1 MPRRP
6 PMTHYNS
13 GQMAEVMA
21 TPPLLVGVPSIY
33 GGGWEWE
40 QMYAGIPHDN
50 YNARGL
56 SPDSSRFE
64 QHRHSVPSPP
74 ASRSLAR
81 PAPSLGAYSDA
92 GSGSLASKEDLAPLP
107 GTRRPAAEYVEP
119 KWVIHNSA
127 PSRPTVSRETKA
139 ERTSRHLREDS
150 ERSGRG
156 RSVSPPLPPIPIPLE
171 SSDLTPPPAPRE
183 LKLKPLGP
191 RPRPRLSSAPQA
203 KPPQA
208 KSVNAERNPALLSP
222 TPQALVGYFD
232 DPPSPNRLSP
242 GTVRSLEA
250 LVDDD
255 QLYTL
260 VDRFSRAKLDDG
272 PTSPV
277 PSPITPAKKVRG
289 ERLSVRDVWESTEI
303 RAVPPLPA
311 TPVIETARVVSKQL
325 PMQPKGSTRGGR
337 GGRVTSA
344 KQIWLDYAKENER
357 VLSASASAPTLVKSR
372 SASATSSST
381 SGVYAQPR
389 PTGVAQARLKALI
402 DKYDTAA

>member
-1 MPRRP
+1 
-6 PMTHYNS
+6 
-13 GQMAEVMA
+13 
-21 TPPLLVGVPSIY
+21 
-33 GGGWEWE
+33 
-40 QMYAGIPHDN
+40 MYAGIPHDN
-50 YNARGL
+50 YNKRGR
-56 SPDSSRFE
+56 SPDSSKFE
-64 QHRHSVPSPP
+64 QHRHSGPSPP

-81 PAPSLGAYSDA
+81 PAPPLSAYSDA
-92 GSGSLASKEDLAPLP
+92 GSGSLASKENLAPPP
-107 GTRRPAAEYVEP
+107 GTRRPTAEYVGP
-119 KWVIHNSA
+119 RWVVYNSA

-150 ERSGRG
+150 ERSGRR

-171 SSDLTPPPAPRE
+171 SFEPAPRE
-183 LKLKPLGP
+183 LNLKPLGP

-272 PTSPV
+272 PTSPS

-289 ERLSVRDVWESTEI
+289 ERLSVRDVWESTETH
-303 RAVPPLPA
+303 AVPPLPT
-311 TPVIETARVVSKQL
+311 TPVIETARVVSSQL
-325 PMQPKGSTRGGR
+325 PAQPKGSARGGR

-357 VLSASASAPTLVKSR
+357 VLSASTSAPTLVKSR